1 MYSIMIVV
9 VYYMSLTTLHKM
21 HKDARRKCNKDNKLT
36 AVTAYGIILL
46 TALALTLLRI
56 GGTSW

>member
-1 MYSIMIVV
+1 MYAIMIVV
-9 VYYMSLTTLHKM
+9 VYYMSMTTLHKM

-46 TALALTLLRI
+46 TALALMFLGL
-56 GGTSW
+56 GGSSC